1 MYLFYKLL
9 FEIKYVEL
17 LTVIQINGNNKKKE
31 RWWSFDTEVI
41 ASNVFDGRDDSSVDA
56 NGDIDDCHGN
66 SDADYYIDDD
76 NDDDSDD
83 CDV

>member
-9 FEIKYVEL
+9 FEIKCGTL
-17 LTVIQINGNNKKKE
+17 DGNPNKWEQQQKKE

-41 ASNVFDGRDDSSVDA
+41 ASNVFDGRDDSSVDT

>member
-1 MYLFYKLL
+1 MG
-9 FEIKYVEL
+9 
-17 LTVIQINGNNKKKE
+17 TTKKKE

-41 ASNVFDGRDDSSVDA
+41 ASNVFDGRDDSSGDA
-56 NGDIDDCHGN
+56 NENIDVCHGN
-66 SDADYYIDDD
+66 SDADDYIDDD

>member
-9 FEIKYVEL
+9 FEIKCRTL
-17 LTVIQINGNNKKKE
+17 DGNPNKWEQQKKE

-41 ASNVFDGRDDSSVDA
+41 ASNVFDGRDYNSGDA

-66 SDADYYIDDD
+66 SDADDYSDDD

>member
-1 MYLFYKLL
+1 MA
-9 FEIKYVEL
+9 
-17 LTVIQINGNNKKKE
+17 TTTKKE

-56 NGDIDDCHGN
+56 NENIDVCHGN
-66 SDADYYIDDD
+66 SDADDYIDDD

>member
-9 FEIKYVEL
+9 FEIKCRTL
-17 LTVIQINGNNKKKE
+17 DGNPNKWEQQKKE
-31 RWWSFDTEVI
+31 RWWSFDTEVYI
-41 ASNVFDGRDDSSVDA
+41 ASNVFDGRDYSSGDA
-56 NGDIDDCHGN
+56 NGDIDDCQGN
-66 SDADYYIDDD
+66 SDADDYIDDD